1 MSVCDIPVISNVC
14 DAVGEGTASL
24 ISAPF
29 DWLASSMAG
38 AAAWLMETMW
48 TVFDSTTLVDLTQP
62 GFVSVYNLLF
72 GIAAFI
78 IAIFFFLQLIT
89 GMIHRDPTA
98 LSRAALGAGK
108 SILGSFV
115 VITLTTLLLEIVDQ
129 LCIGIIQAAGETT
142 ESMGNQLLLLAGALS
157 GLNIAAPG
165 VGAIVGIFLAGLMI
179 AAIGIVWFSLL
190 IRKALILVTVVLAP
204 LALSGASWDV
214 TKGWIGKWATFL
226 IALIVS
232 KLVLVV
238 VFLVAITQIATP
250 ITADLTAVTEPI
262 AGITLLGIAA
272 FAPYMV
278 YRLIS
283 FVGFDLYNQMGAEQ
297 DAKSAMNRPV
307 PIPSKPATDGAK
319 KILDNNDGGSGGG
332 PDGGGG
338 APTAPTS
345 EAPGAE
351 APVGGEAAAGTE
363 AVGAEAGTAGTAST
377 AGTAGSAAGAG
388 PAAPIVLGALVV
400 KEAAEAGPKAGA
412 ELGGQAET
420 AAGHADSAG
429 STPTGESGRGSG
441 GGPGG
446 TPPAPSTPVPNQPAT
461 PDPGPASNDGKE

>member
-24 ISAPF
+24 IAAPF

-48 TVFDSTTLVDLTQP
+48 TVFDTTTLVDLPQP

-72 GIAAFI
+72 GIALYI
-78 IAIFFFLQLIT
+78 VAIFFFLQLIT
-89 GMIHRDPTA
+89 GMIHRDPTG

-115 VITLTTLLLEIVDQ
+115 VITLTTVLLEIVDQ
-129 LCIGIIQAAGETT
+129 LCIGLIQAAGETT
-142 ESMGNQLLLLAGALS
+142 ESMGNQLLLLANALA

-165 VGAIVGIFLAGLMI
+165 VGAIVSIFLAGLTI

-226 IALIVS
+226 VALIVS

-238 VFLVAITQIATP
+238 VFLVAITQVATP
-250 ITADLTAVTEPI
+250 IDSGLTAVTEPI
-262 AGITLLGIAA
+262 AGIVLLGIAA

-283 FVGFDLYNQMGAEQ
+283 FIGFDLYNSMGAEQ
-297 DAKSAMNRPV
+297 DAKSAMNRPL
-307 PIPSKPATDGAK
+307 PIPSKPNTDGTQ
-319 KILDNNDGGSGGG
+319 KILDGSGGDSDSNG
-332 PDGGGG
+332 SGGNGGGTPPSTTPPAG
-338 APTAPTS
+338 SETAS
-345 EAPGAE
+345 AE
-351 APVGGEAAAGTE
+351 AGTE
-363 AVGAEAGTAGTAST
+363 AAAS
-377 AGTAGSAAGAG
+377 SG
-388 PAAPIVLGALVV
+388 PAAPVVAGAVVV
-400 KEAAEAGPKAGA
+400 KEAAEAGPEAGN
-412 ELGGQAET
+412 EIGQQADAAASGAQNTGNT
-420 AAGHADSAG
+420 APGDSSSGNRPSDSAG
-429 STPTGESGRGSG
+429 GA
-441 GGPGG
+441 
-446 TPPAPSTPVPNQPAT
+446 PPPPSPPVPNTP
-461 PDPGPASNDGKE
+461 PDPNPAPPSGKE

>member
-24 ISAPF
+24 IAAPF

-48 TVFDSTTLVDLTQP
+48 AVFDTTTLVDLNQD
-62 GFVSVYNLLF
+62 GFVSVYNIVF
-72 GIAAFI
+72 GIALFV

-89 GMIHRDPTA
+89 GMIQRDPGA

-115 VITLTTLLLEIVDQ
+115 VITLTTVLLEIVDQ
-129 LCIGIIQAAGETT
+129 LCIGLIQAAGETT
-142 ESMGNQLLLLAGALS
+142 ESMGNQLLLLSQALA

-165 VGAIVGIFLAGLMI
+165 VGAIVSIFLAGLMI

-214 TKGWIGKWATFL
+214 TKGWIGKWVTFL

-238 VFLVAITQIATP
+238 VFLVAITQVATP
-250 ITADLTAVTEPI
+250 IDAGLTAVTEPI
-262 AGITLLGIAA
+262 AGIVLLGIAA

-278 YRLIS
+278 YRLLS
-283 FVGFDLYNQMGAEQ
+283 FVGFDLYNTMGAEQ
-297 DAKSAMNRPV
+297 DAKNAMNRPL
-307 PIPSKPATDGAK
+307 PIPSKAGGDGPK
-319 KILDNNDGGSGGG
+319 KILDGAGDSGGDG
-332 PDGGGG
+332 DGGGSPP
-338 APTAPTS
+338 ATKP
-345 EAPGAE
+345 
-351 APVGGEAAAGTE
+351 AASTETAGTE
-363 AVGAEAGTAGTAST
+363 TATAEAGTETAAST
-377 AGTAGSAAGAG
+377 G
-388 PAAPIVLGALVV
+388 PATPVV
-400 KEAAEAGPKAGA
+400 AGVMVANEAAEAGPAAGNEVGTQADNAAAGA
-412 ELGGQAET
+412 QNTGNT
-420 AAGHADSAG
+420 TDPAGDG
-429 STPTGESGRGSG
+429 GSG
-441 GGPGG
+441 GG
-446 TPPAPSTPVPNQPAT
+446 TPPAPSAPVPNTPTEPSAPA
-461 PDPGPASNDGKE
+461 DPGPAGGKE

>member
-24 ISAPF
+24 IAAPF

-48 TVFDSTTLVDLTQP
+48 TVFDTTTLVDLTQD
-62 GFVSVYNLLF
+62 GFVSVYSLLF
-72 GIAAFI
+72 GIALFI
-78 IAIFFFLQLIT
+78 VAIFFFLQLIT

-115 VITLTTLLLEIVDQ
+115 VITLTTVLLEIVDQ
-129 LCIGIIQAAGETT
+129 LCIGLIQAAGETT
-142 ESMGNQLLLLAGALS
+142 ESMGNQLLLLANALA

-165 VGAIVGIFLAGLMI
+165 VGAIVSIFLAGLMI

-226 IALIVS
+226 VALIVS

-238 VFLVAITQIATP
+238 VFLVAITQVATP
-250 ITADLTAVTEPI
+250 IDSGLTAVTEPI
-262 AGITLLGIAA
+262 AGIVLLGIAA

-278 YRLIS
+278 YRLIN
-283 FVGFDLYNQMGAEQ
+283 FIGFDLYNSMGAEQ
-297 DAKSAMNRPV
+297 DAKSAMNRPL
-307 PIPSKPATDGAK
+307 PIPSKPNTDGTQ
-319 KILDNNDGGSGGG
+319 KILDGSGGDSDSSGGGGSGGG
-332 PDGGGG
+332 TP
-338 APTAPTS
+338 PSTTP
-345 EAPGAE
+345 P
-351 APVGGEAAAGTE
+351 AGTE
-363 AVGAEAGTAGTAST
+363 TAGAEAGTEAAAS
-377 AGTAGSAAGAG
+377 SG
-388 PAAPIVLGALVV
+388 PAAPVVAGAVVV
-400 KEAAEAGPKAGA
+400 KEAAEAGPEAGN
-412 ELGGQAET
+412 EVGQQAD
-420 AAGHADSAG
+420 AAASGAQNTG
-429 STPTGESGRGSG
+429 NSTPGESSGGNRPGDGGSG
-441 GGPGG
+441 G
-446 TPPAPSTPVPNQPAT
+446 TLPPPSPPVPNTP
-461 PDPGPASNDGKE
+461 PDPNPAPPSGKE

>member
-1 MSVCDIPVISNVC
+1 MSVCDIPVISSVC

-24 ISAPF
+24 IAAPF

-48 TVFDSTTLVDLTQP
+48 QVFDTTTLVDLNQD
-62 GFVSVYNLLF
+62 GFVSVYNIVF
-72 GIAAFI
+72 GIALFI
-78 IAIFFFLQLIT
+78 VAIFFFLQLIT
-89 GMIHRDPTA
+89 GMIQRDPGA

-115 VITLTTLLLEIVDQ
+115 VITLTTVLLEIVDQ
-129 LCIGIIQAAGETT
+129 LCIGLIQAAGETT

-157 GLNIAAPG
+157 GLNITAPG
-165 VGAIVGIFLAGLMI
+165 VGAIISIFLAGLMI

-238 VFLVAITQIATP
+238 VFLVAITQVATP
-250 ITADLTAVTEPI
+250 VDAGLTAVTEPI
-262 AGITLLGIAA
+262 AGIVLLGIAA

-283 FVGFDLYNQMGAEQ
+283 FVGFDLYNSMGAEQ
-297 DAKSAMNRPV
+297 DAKSAMNRPL
-307 PIPSKPATDGAK
+307 PIPGKPSGEGTK
-319 KILDNNDGGSGGG
+319 KILDGSG
-332 PDGGGG
+332 DGGGDSG
-338 APTAPTS
+338 SADAGGGDGGGKPPAPSGP
-345 EAPGAE
+345 P
-351 APVGGEAAAGTE
+351 AGTE
-363 AVGAEAGTAGTAST
+363 TATAEAGTETAAS
-377 AGTAGSAAGAG
+377 SG
-388 PAAPIVLGALVV
+388 PAAPVVAGALVA
-400 KEAAEAGPKAGA
+400 KESAEAGPKAGNEVGSQA
-412 ELGGQAET
+412 DAAASGAQHTGGDNT
-420 AAGHADSAG
+420 PGSPGDAG
-429 STPTGESGRGSG
+429 SNGSG
-441 GGPGG
+441 SGG
-446 TPPAPSTPVPNQPAT
+446 TPPPPSPPMPNTPTDPQ
-461 PDPGPASNDGKE
+461 PGPAGGKE

>member
-1 MSVCDIPVISNVC
+1 MSVCDIPVISTVC

-24 ISAPF
+24 IAAPF

-48 TVFDSTTLVDLTQP
+48 TVFDTTTLVDLNQD
-62 GFVSVYNLLF
+62 GFVSVYNIVF
-72 GIAAFI
+72 GIALFI
-78 IAIFFFLQLIT
+78 VAIFFFLQLIT
-89 GMIHRDPTA
+89 GMVQRDPGA

-115 VITLTTLLLEIVDQ
+115 VITLTTVLLEVVDQ
-129 LCIGIIQAAGETT
+129 LCIGLIQAAGETT
-142 ESMGNQLLLLAGALS
+142 ESMGNQLLLLSQALA

-165 VGAIVGIFLAGLMI
+165 VGAIVSIFLAGLMI

-238 VFLVAITQIATP
+238 VFLVAITQVATP
-250 ITADLTAVTEPI
+250 IDSGLTAVTEPI
-262 AGITLLGIAA
+262 AGIVLLGIAA

-283 FVGFDLYNQMGAEQ
+283 FVGFDLYNSMGAEQ
-297 DAKSAMNRPV
+297 DAKNAMNRPL
-307 PIPSKPATDGAK
+307 PIPSKAGGEGPK
-319 KILDNNDGGSGGG
+319 KILDGSGGG
-332 PDGGGG
+332 DSGGDSDGG
-338 APTAPTS
+338 ASPP
-345 EAPGAE
+345 
-351 APVGGEAAAGTE
+351 AAKPPASTETAGTE
-363 AVGAEAGTAGTAST
+363 TATAEAGTETAAS
-377 AGTAGSAAGAG
+377 SG
-388 PAAPIVLGALVV
+388 PAAPVV
-400 KEAAEAGPKAGA
+400 GGVVVAKEAAEAGPEAGNEVGNQADTAAAGA
-412 ELGGQAET
+412 QNNTGTTAEPIGDGG
-420 AAGHADSAG
+420 S
-429 STPTGESGRGSG
+429 
-441 GGPGG
+441 GG
-446 TPPAPSTPVPNQPAT
+446 TPPAPSAPMPNTPNEPNPN
-461 PDPGPASNDGKE
+461 PGLPEGKE

>member
-24 ISAPF
+24 IAAPF

-48 TVFDSTTLVDLTQP
+48 TVFDTTTLVDLNQD
-62 GFVSVYNLLF
+62 GFVSVYNIVF
-72 GIAAFI
+72 GIALFI

-89 GMIHRDPTA
+89 GMIQRDPGA

-115 VITLTTLLLEIVDQ
+115 VITLTTVLLEIVDQ
-129 LCIGIIQAAGETT
+129 LCIGLIQAAGETT

-165 VGAIVGIFLAGLMI
+165 VGAIVSIFLAGLMI

-214 TKGWIGKWATFL
+214 TKGWIGKWVTFL

-238 VFLVAITQIATP
+238 VFLVAITQVATP
-250 ITADLTAVTEPI
+250 IDAGLTAVTEPI
-262 AGITLLGIAA
+262 AGIVLMGIAA

-278 YRLIS
+278 YRLLS
-283 FVGFDLYNQMGAEQ
+283 FVGFDLYNTISAEQ
-297 DAKSAMNRPV
+297 DAKNAMNRPL
-307 PIPSKPATDGAK
+307 PIPTRGGEGPK
-319 KILDNNDGGSGGG
+319 KILDGSSGGG
-332 PDGGGG
+332 GGDGDGGGS
-338 APTAPTS
+338 PP
-345 EAPGAE
+345 
-351 APVGGEAAAGTE
+351 AAKPPASTETAGTE
-363 AVGAEAGTAGTAST
+363 TATAEAGTETAAS
-377 AGTAGSAAGAG
+377 SG
-388 PAAPIVLGALVV
+388 PAAPVVAGVIVA
-400 KEAAEAGPKAGA
+400 KEAAEAGPAAGNEVGTQADTAAAGA
-412 ELGGQAET
+412 QNTGNTTTPGG
-420 AAGHADSAG
+420 DVG
-429 STPTGESGRGSG
+429 S
-441 GGPGG
+441 GG
-446 TPPAPSTPVPNQPAT
+446 TPPAPSAPMPNTPTEPSAPA
-461 PDPGPASNDGKE
+461 DPGPAGGKE

>member
-1 MSVCDIPVISNVC
+1 MSVCDIPVISTVC

-24 ISAPF
+24 IAAPF

-38 AAAWLMETMW
+38 AASWLMETMW
-48 TVFDSTTLVDLTQP
+48 KVFDTTTMVDLGQD
-62 GFVSVYNLLF
+62 GFLSVYNLLF
-72 GIAAFI
+72 GIALFI

-115 VITLTTLLLEIVDQ
+115 VVTLTTLLLEIVDQ
-129 LCIGIIQAAGETT
+129 LCIGLIQAAGETT
-142 ESMGNQLLLLAGALS
+142 ESMGNQLLLLAGALNT
-157 GLNIAAPG
+157 LNIAAPG

-250 ITADLTAVTEPI
+250 IDAGLTAVTEPI
-262 AGITLLGIAA
+262 AGIVLLGIAA

-283 FVGFDLYNQMGAEQ
+283 FVGFDLYNSMGAEQ
-297 DAKSAMNRPV
+297 DAKSAMNRPL
-307 PIPSKPATDGAK
+307 PIPSKPGGDGPK
-319 KILDNNDGGSGGG
+319 KILQGSGDGDDTASSSDSGGG
-332 PDGGGG
+332 GTPPVPSGPPAGTE
-338 APTAPTS
+338 TAT
-345 EAPGAE
+345 AE
-351 APVGGEAAAGTE
+351 AGTE
-363 AVGAEAGTAGTAST
+363 AGAET
-377 AGTAGSAAGAG
+377 AAGAG
-388 PAAPIVLGALVV
+388 PAAPVVAGALVV
-400 KEAAEAGPKAGA
+400 KESAEAGPKAGT
-412 ELGGQAET
+412 EIGQQADA
-420 AAGHADSAG
+420 AAGGAEHT
-429 STPTGESGRGSG
+429 STPNDPGSSSPGMGGGSG
-441 GGPGG
+441 GG
-446 TPPAPSTPVPNQPAT
+446 TPPPASPPMPNTPSDPQ
-461 PDPGPASNDGKE
+461 PGPAGGKE

>member
-24 ISAPF
+24 IAAPF

-48 TVFDSTTLVDLTQP
+48 TVFDTTTLVDLNQD
-62 GFVSVYNLLF
+62 GFVSVYNIVF
-72 GIAAFI
+72 GIALFI

-89 GMIHRDPTA
+89 GMIQRDPGA

-115 VITLTTLLLEIVDQ
+115 VITLTTVLLEIVDQ
-129 LCIGIIQAAGETT
+129 LCIGLIQAAGETT
-142 ESMGNQLLLLAGALS
+142 ESMGNQLLLLLAGALS

-165 VGAIVGIFLAGLMI
+165 VGAIVSIFLAGLMI

-214 TKGWIGKWATFL
+214 TKGWIGKWVTFL

-238 VFLVAITQIATP
+238 VFLVAITQVATP
-250 ITADLTAVTEPI
+250 IDADLTAVTEPI
-262 AGITLLGIAA
+262 AGIVLLGIAA

-278 YRLIS
+278 YRLLS
-283 FVGFDLYNQMGAEQ
+283 FVGFDLYNTMGAEQ
-297 DAKSAMNRPV
+297 DAKNAMNRPL
-307 PIPSKPATDGAK
+307 PIPTRGGEGPK
-319 KILDNNDGGSGGG
+319 KILDGSSGGG
-332 PDGGGG
+332 GGDGDGGGS
-338 APTAPTS
+338 PP
-345 EAPGAE
+345 
-351 APVGGEAAAGTE
+351 AAKPPASTETAGTE
-363 AVGAEAGTAGTAST
+363 AATAEAGTETAAS
-377 AGTAGSAAGAG
+377 SG
-388 PAAPIVLGALVV
+388 PAAPVVAGVIVA
-400 KEAAEAGPKAGA
+400 KEAAEAGPAAGNEVGTQADTAAAGA
-412 ELGGQAET
+412 QNTGNTTTPGG
-420 AAGHADSAG
+420 DVG
-429 STPTGESGRGSG
+429 S
-441 GGPGG
+441 GG
-446 TPPAPSTPVPNQPAT
+446 TPPAPSAPVPNTPTEPAE
-461 PDPGPASNDGKE
+461 PGPAGGKE

>member
-24 ISAPF
+24 IAAPF

-48 TVFDSTTLVDLTQP
+48 TVFDTTTLVDLTQP

-72 GIAAFI
+72 GIALFI
-78 IAIFFFLQLIT
+78 VAIFFFLQLIT

-115 VITLTTLLLEIVDQ
+115 VITLTTVLLEIVDQ
-129 LCIGIIQAAGETT
+129 LCIGLIQAAGETT
-142 ESMGNQLLLLAGALS
+142 ESMGNQLLLLANALA

-165 VGAIVGIFLAGLMI
+165 VGAIVSIFLAGLMI

-238 VFLVAITQIATP
+238 VFLVAITQVATP
-250 ITADLTAVTEPI
+250 IDSGLTAVTEPI
-262 AGITLLGIAA
+262 AGIVLLGIAA

-283 FVGFDLYNQMGAEQ
+283 FIGFDLYNSMGAEQ
-297 DAKSAMNRPV
+297 DAKSAMNRPL
-307 PIPSKPATDGAK
+307 PIPSKPNTDGTQ
-319 KILDNNDGGSGGG
+319 KILDGSGGDG
-332 PDGGGG
+332 DSGGGG
-338 APTAPTS
+338 TPPSTTP
-345 EAPGAE
+345 P
-351 APVGGEAAAGTE
+351 AGTE
-363 AVGAEAGTAGTAST
+363 TAGAEAGTEAAAS
-377 AGTAGSAAGAG
+377 SG
-388 PAAPIVLGALVV
+388 PAAPVVAGAVVV
-400 KEAAEAGPKAGA
+400 KEAAEAGPEAGN
-412 ELGGQAET
+412 E
-420 AAGHADSAG
+420 
-429 STPTGESGRGSG
+429 
-441 GGPGG
+441 
-446 TPPAPSTPVPNQPAT
+446 
-461 PDPGPASNDGKE
+461 

>member
-24 ISAPF
+24 IAAPF

-48 TVFDSTTLVDLTQP
+48 TVFDTTTLVDLTQP

-72 GIAAFI
+72 GIALFI
-78 IAIFFFLQLIT
+78 VAIFFFLQLIT

-115 VITLTTLLLEIVDQ
+115 VITLTTVLLEIVDQ
-129 LCIGIIQAAGETT
+129 LCIGLIQAAGETT
-142 ESMGNQLLLLAGALS
+142 ESMGNQLLLLANALA

-165 VGAIVGIFLAGLMI
+165 VGAIVSIFLAGLMI

-238 VFLVAITQIATP
+238 VFLVAITQVATP
-250 ITADLTAVTEPI
+250 IDSGLTAVTEPI
-262 AGITLLGIAA
+262 AGIVLLGIAA

-283 FVGFDLYNQMGAEQ
+283 FIGFDLYNSMGAEQ
-297 DAKSAMNRPV
+297 DAKSAMNRPL
-307 PIPSKPATDGAK
+307 PIPSKPNTDGTQ
-319 KILDNNDGGSGGG
+319 KILDGAGDDGDSGGG
-332 PDGGGG
+332 GGGG
-338 APTAPTS
+338 GTPPTTTP
-345 EAPGAE
+345 P
-351 APVGGEAAAGTE
+351 AGTE
-363 AVGAEAGTAGTAST
+363 AAGAEAGTEA
-377 AGTAGSAAGAG
+377 AAGAG
-388 PAAPIVLGALVV
+388 PAAPVVAGAVVV
-400 KEAAEAGPKAGA
+400 KETAEAGP
-412 ELGGQAET
+412 
-420 AAGHADSAG
+420 AAGDEIGQQADAAASGAQNAG
-429 STPTGESGRGSG
+429 NTAPGDSNPGDGGSG
-441 GGPGG
+441 GA
-446 TPPAPSTPVPNQPAT
+446 PPPPSPPVPNTP
-461 PDPGPASNDGKE
+461 PDPNPAPPAGGKE

>member
-24 ISAPF
+24 IAAPF

-48 TVFDSTTLVDLTQP
+48 TVFDTTTLVDLTQP

-72 GIAAFI
+72 GIALFI
-78 IAIFFFLQLIT
+78 VAIFFFLQLIT

-115 VITLTTLLLEIVDQ
+115 VITLTTVLLEIVDQ
-129 LCIGIIQAAGETT
+129 LCIGLIQAAGETT
-142 ESMGNQLLLLAGALS
+142 ESMGNQLLLLANALA

-165 VGAIVGIFLAGLMI
+165 VGAIVSIFLAGLMI

-226 IALIVS
+226 VALIVS

-238 VFLVAITQIATP
+238 VFLVAITQVATP
-250 ITADLTAVTEPI
+250 IDSGLTAVTEPI
-262 AGITLLGIAA
+262 AGIVLLGIAA

-283 FVGFDLYNQMGAEQ
+283 FIGFDLYNSMGAEQ
-297 DAKSAMNRPV
+297 DAKSAMNRPL
-307 PIPSKPATDGAK
+307 PIPSKPNTDGTQ
-319 KILDNNDGGSGGG
+319 KILDGAGGDGDSGGG
-332 PDGGGG
+332 GGGG
-338 APTAPTS
+338 
-345 EAPGAE
+345 
-351 APVGGEAAAGTE
+351 GGTPPSTTPPAGTE
-363 AVGAEAGTAGTAST
+363 TAGAEAGTEAAAS
-377 AGTAGSAAGAG
+377 SG
-388 PAAPIVLGALVV
+388 PAAPVVAGAVVV
-400 KEAAEAGPKAGA
+400 KEAAEAGPEAGNEVGQQADAAASGAQNTGNTAPGDSSSGNRPGDGGSAGA
-412 ELGGQAET
+412 
-420 AAGHADSAG
+420 
-429 STPTGESGRGSG
+429 
-441 GGPGG
+441 
-446 TPPAPSTPVPNQPAT
+446 PPPPSSPVPNTP
-461 PDPGPASNDGKE
+461 PDPNPAPPAGGKE

>member
-24 ISAPF
+24 IAAPF

-48 TVFDSTTLVDLTQP
+48 TVFDTTTLVDLGQD
-62 GFVSVYNLLF
+62 GFVSVYNIVF
-72 GIAAFI
+72 GIALFI

-89 GMIHRDPTA
+89 GMIQRDPGA

-115 VITLTTLLLEIVDQ
+115 VITLTTVLLEIVDQ
-129 LCIGIIQAAGETT
+129 LCIGLIQAAGETT
-142 ESMGNQLLLLAGALS
+142 ESMGNQLLLLANALA

-165 VGAIVGIFLAGLMI
+165 VGAIVSIFLAGLMI

-214 TKGWIGKWATFL
+214 TKGWIGKWVTFL

-238 VFLVAITQIATP
+238 VFLVAITQVATP
-250 ITADLTAVTEPI
+250 IDAGLTAVTEPI
-262 AGITLLGIAA
+262 AGIVLLGIAA

-283 FVGFDLYNQMGAEQ
+283 FVGFDLYNSMGAEQ
-297 DAKSAMNRPV
+297 DAKNAMNRPL
-307 PIPSKPATDGAK
+307 PIPTKAGGEGPK
-319 KILDNNDGGSGGG
+319 KILDSSGGG
-332 PDGGGG
+332 DGDGDGGGS
-338 APTAPTS
+338 PP
-345 EAPGAE
+345 
-351 APVGGEAAAGTE
+351 AAKPPASTESAGTE
-363 AVGAEAGTAGTAST
+363 TATAEAGTETAAS
-377 AGTAGSAAGAG
+377 SG
-388 PAAPIVLGALVV
+388 PAAPVV
-400 KEAAEAGPKAGA
+400 AGVTVAKEAAEAGPEAGNEVGTQADTAAAGA
-412 ELGGQAET
+412 QN
-420 AAGHADSAG
+420 AGNTTPNDS
-429 STPTGESGRGSG
+429 SGE
-441 GGPGG
+441 GGPGGGG
-446 TPPAPSTPVPNQPAT
+446 TPPAPSAPMPNTPTEPSAPA
-461 PDPGPASNDGKE
+461 DPGPAGGKE

>member
-1 MSVCDIPVISNVC
+1 VSVCDIPVISTVC

-24 ISAPF
+24 IAAPF

-48 TVFDSTTLVDLTQP
+48 TVFDTTTLVDLTQD
-62 GFVSVYNLLF
+62 GFISVYNIVF
-72 GIAAFI
+72 GIALFI

-89 GMIHRDPTA
+89 GMIQRDPGA

-129 LCIGIIQAAGETT
+129 LCIGLIQAAGETT
-142 ESMGNQLLLLAGALS
+142 ESMGNQLLLLASALS

-165 VGAIVGIFLAGLMI
+165 VGAIVSIFLAGLMI

-214 TKGWIGKWATFL
+214 TKGWIGKWVTFL
-226 IALIVS
+226 IALIIS

-238 VFLVAITQIATP
+238 VFLVAITQVATP
-250 ITADLTAVTEPI
+250 IDAGLTSVTEPI
-262 AGITLLGIAA
+262 AGIVLMGIAA

-283 FVGFDLYNQMGAEQ
+283 FVGFDLYNSMGAEQ
-297 DAKSAMNRPV
+297 DAKNAMNRPV
-307 PIPSKPATDGAK
+307 PIPTRAGGEGPK
-319 KILDNNDGGSGGG
+319 KILDS

-338 APTAPTS
+338 SDGGGRPPAAKPTAST
-345 EAPGAE
+345 
-351 APVGGEAAAGTE
+351 EAASTE
-363 AVGAEAGTAGTAST
+363 TATAEAGTGTAAST
-377 AGTAGSAAGAG
+377 G
-388 PAAPIVLGALVV
+388 PAAPVV
-400 KEAAEAGPKAGA
+400 AGVMVAKEAAEAGPQAGH
-412 ELGGQAET
+412 ELGNQADT
-420 AAGHADSAG
+420 IAADAQNAGHTTPDS
-429 STPTGESGRGSG
+429 SGPGSG
-441 GGPGG
+441 GAPP
-446 TPPAPSTPVPNQPAT
+446 TPSAPVPKTPTEPSAPA
-461 PDPGPASNDGKE
+461 DPGPAGGKE

>member
-24 ISAPF
+24 IAAPF

-48 TVFDSTTLVDLTQP
+48 TVFDTTTLVDLTQP

-72 GIAAFI
+72 GIALFI
-78 IAIFFFLQLIT
+78 VAIFFFLQLIT

-115 VITLTTLLLEIVDQ
+115 VITLTTVLLEIVDQ
-129 LCIGIIQAAGETT
+129 LCIGLIQAAGETT
-142 ESMGNQLLLLAGALS
+142 ESMGNQLLLLSQALA

-165 VGAIVGIFLAGLMI
+165 VGAIVSIFLAGLMI

-238 VFLVAITQIATP
+238 VFLVAITQVATP
-250 ITADLTAVTEPI
+250 IDSGLTAVTEPI
-262 AGITLLGIAA
+262 AGIVLLGIAA

-283 FVGFDLYNQMGAEQ
+283 FIGFDLYNSMGAEQ
-297 DAKSAMNRPV
+297 DAKSAMNRPL
-307 PIPSKPATDGAK
+307 PIPSKPNTDGTQ
-319 KILDNNDGGSGGG
+319 KILDGAGDDGDSGGG
-332 PDGGGG
+332 GGGG
-338 APTAPTS
+338 GTPPTTP
-345 EAPGAE
+345 P
-351 APVGGEAAAGTE
+351 PAGTE
-363 AVGAEAGTAGTAST
+363 AAGAEAGTEA
-377 AGTAGSAAGAG
+377 AAGAG
-388 PAAPIVLGALVV
+388 PAAPVVVGAVVV
-400 KEAAEAGPKAGA
+400 KEAAEAGSEAGA
-412 ELGGQAET
+412 EVGQQADAAASGAQNAGTTAPGDSNPRDGG
-420 AAGHADSAG
+420 S
-429 STPTGESGRGSG
+429 RGA
-441 GGPGG
+441 
-446 TPPAPSTPVPNQPAT
+446 PPPPSPPVPNTP
-461 PDPGPASNDGKE
+461 PDPNPAPPNRGKE

>member
-1 MSVCDIPVISNVC
+1 MSVCDIPVISTVC

-24 ISAPF
+24 IAAPF

-48 TVFDSTTLVDLTQP
+48 TVFDTTTLVDLGQD
-62 GFVSVYNLLF
+62 GFVSVYNIVF
-72 GIAAFI
+72 GIALFI

-89 GMIHRDPTA
+89 GMIQRDPGA

-115 VITLTTLLLEIVDQ
+115 VITLTTVLLEIVDQ
-129 LCIGIIQAAGETT
+129 LCIGLIQAAGETT
-142 ESMGNQLLLLAGALS
+142 ESMGNQLLLLANALA

-165 VGAIVGIFLAGLMI
+165 VGAIVSIFLAGLMI

-214 TKGWIGKWATFL
+214 TKGWIGKWVTFL

-250 ITADLTAVTEPI
+250 IDAGLTAVTEPI
-262 AGITLLGIAA
+262 AGIVLLGIAA

-283 FVGFDLYNQMGAEQ
+283 FVGFDLYNSMGAEQ
-297 DAKSAMNRPV
+297 DAKNAMNRPL
-307 PIPSKPATDGAK
+307 PIPTKPGGEGPK
-319 KILDNNDGGSGGG
+319 KILDSSGASDGDG
-332 PDGGGG
+332 DGGGS
-338 APTAPTS
+338 PP
-345 EAPGAE
+345 
-351 APVGGEAAAGTE
+351 AAKPPASTESAGTE
-363 AVGAEAGTAGTAST
+363 TATAETGTETAAS
-377 AGTAGSAAGAG
+377 SG
-388 PAAPIVLGALVV
+388 PAAPVV
-400 KEAAEAGPKAGA
+400 AGVTVAKEAAEAGPEAGNEVGTQADTAAAGA
-412 ELGGQAET
+412 QNNGNT
-420 AAGHADSAG
+420 TPNDS
-429 STPTGESGRGSG
+429 SGN
-441 GGPGG
+441 GGPDGGG
-446 TPPAPSTPVPNQPAT
+446 TPPAPSAPMPNTPTEPSAPA
-461 PDPGPASNDGKE
+461 DPGPAEGKE

>member
-24 ISAPF
+24 IAAPF

-48 TVFDSTTLVDLTQP
+48 TVFDTTTLVDLTQP

-72 GIAAFI
+72 GIALFI
-78 IAIFFFLQLIT
+78 VAIFFFLQLIT

-115 VITLTTLLLEIVDQ
+115 VITLTTVLLEIVDQ
-129 LCIGIIQAAGETT
+129 LCIGLIQAAGETT
-142 ESMGNQLLLLAGALS
+142 ESMGNQLLLLANALA

-165 VGAIVGIFLAGLMI
+165 VGAIVSIFLAGLMI

-238 VFLVAITQIATP
+238 VFLVAITQVATP
-250 ITADLTAVTEPI
+250 IDSGLTAVTEPI
-262 AGITLLGIAA
+262 AGIVLLGIAA

-283 FVGFDLYNQMGAEQ
+283 FIGFDLYNSMGAEQ
-297 DAKSAMNRPV
+297 DAKSAMNRPL
-307 PIPSKPATDGAK
+307 PIPNKPSGDGPR
-319 KILDNNDGGSGGG
+319 KILDSGSGDEGSSGG
-332 PDGGGG
+332 DGGGG
-338 APTAPTS
+338 TPPTTP
-345 EAPGAE
+345 P
-351 APVGGEAAAGTE
+351 PAGTE
-363 AVGAEAGTAGTAST
+363 AAGAEAGTEA
-377 AGTAGSAAGAG
+377 AAGAG
-388 PAAPIVLGALVV
+388 PAAPVVAGAVVV
-400 KEAAEAGPKAGA
+400 KEAAEAGPEAGN
-412 ELGGQAET
+412 EVGQQAD
-420 AAGHADSAG
+420 AAASGAQNTGNTTPGDSNPG
-429 STPTGESGRGSG
+429 DGGSG
-441 GGPGG
+441 GAL
-446 TPPAPSTPVPNQPAT
+446 PPPSPPVPNTP
-461 PDPGPASNDGKE
+461 PDPNPAPPTGKE

>member
-24 ISAPF
+24 IAAPF

-48 TVFDSTTLVDLTQP
+48 TVFDTTTLVDLGQD
-62 GFVSVYNLLF
+62 GFVSVYNIVF
-72 GIAAFI
+72 GIALFI

-89 GMIHRDPTA
+89 GMIQRDPGA

-115 VITLTTLLLEIVDQ
+115 VITLTTVLLEIVDQ
-129 LCIGIIQAAGETT
+129 LCIGLIQAAGETT

-165 VGAIVGIFLAGLMI
+165 VGAIVSIFLAGLMI
-179 AAIGIVWFSLL
+179 AAIAIVWFSLL

-214 TKGWIGKWATFL
+214 TKGWIGKWVTFL

-238 VFLVAITQIATP
+238 VFLVAITQVATP
-250 ITADLTAVTEPI
+250 IDAGLTAVTEPI
-262 AGITLLGIAA
+262 AGIVLLGIAA

-283 FVGFDLYNQMGAEQ
+283 FVGFDLYNSMGAEQ
-297 DAKSAMNRPV
+297 DAKNAMNRPL
-307 PIPSKPATDGAK
+307 PIPTKAGGEGPK
-319 KILDNNDGGSGGG
+319 KILDSSGGG
-332 PDGGGG
+332 DGDGDGGGSPPAAKPPASTESAG
-338 APTAPTS
+338 TETAT
-345 EAPGAE
+345 AE
-351 APVGGEAAAGTE
+351 AGTE
-363 AVGAEAGTAGTAST
+363 AAAS
-377 AGTAGSAAGAG
+377 SG
-388 PAAPIVLGALVV
+388 PAAPVV
-400 KEAAEAGPKAGA
+400 AGVTVAKEAAEAGPEAGNEVGTQADTAAAGA
-412 ELGGQAET
+412 QNTGNT
-420 AAGHADSAG
+420 TPNDS
-429 STPTGESGRGSG
+429 SGDSG
-441 GGPGG
+441 PDGGG
-446 TPPAPSTPVPNQPAT
+446 TPPAPSAPMPNTPTEPSAPA
-461 PDPGPASNDGKE
+461 DPGPAGGKE

>member
-24 ISAPF
+24 IAAPF

-48 TVFDSTTLVDLTQP
+48 TVFDTTTLVDLTQP

-72 GIAAFI
+72 GIALFI
-78 IAIFFFLQLIT
+78 VAIFFFLQLIT

-115 VITLTTLLLEIVDQ
+115 VITLTTVLLEIVDQ
-129 LCIGIIQAAGETT
+129 LCIGLIQAAGETT
-142 ESMGNQLLLLAGALS
+142 ESMGNQLLLLANALA

-165 VGAIVGIFLAGLMI
+165 VGAIVSIFLAGLMI

-226 IALIVS
+226 VALIVS

-238 VFLVAITQIATP
+238 VFLVAITQVATP
-250 ITADLTAVTEPI
+250 IDSGLTAVTEPI
-262 AGITLLGIAA
+262 AGIVLLGIAA

-283 FVGFDLYNQMGAEQ
+283 FIGFDLYNSMGAEQ
-297 DAKSAMNRPV
+297 DAKSAMNRPL
-307 PIPSKPATDGAK
+307 PIPSKPNTDGTQ
-319 KILDNNDGGSGGG
+319 KILDGSGGDG
-332 PDGGGG
+332 DSSGGGG
-338 APTAPTS
+338 TPPSTTPPAGSETAST
-345 EAPGAE
+345 E
-351 APVGGEAAAGTE
+351 AGTE
-363 AVGAEAGTAGTAST
+363 AAAS
-377 AGTAGSAAGAG
+377 SG
-388 PAAPIVLGALVV
+388 PAAPVVAGAVVV
-400 KEAAEAGPKAGA
+400 KEAAEAGPEAGNEIGQQADAAASGAQNTGNTAPGDSSSGNRPGDGGSAGA
-412 ELGGQAET
+412 
-420 AAGHADSAG
+420 
-429 STPTGESGRGSG
+429 
-441 GGPGG
+441 
-446 TPPAPSTPVPNQPAT
+446 PPPPSPPVPNTP
-461 PDPGPASNDGKE
+461 PDPNPAPPAGGKE

>member
-24 ISAPF
+24 IAAPF

-48 TVFDSTTLVDLTQP
+48 TVFDTTTLVDLTQP

-72 GIAAFI
+72 GIALFI
-78 IAIFFFLQLIT
+78 VAIFFFPQLIT

-115 VITLTTLLLEIVDQ
+115 VITLTTVLLEIVDQ
-129 LCIGIIQAAGETT
+129 LCIGLIQAAGETT
-142 ESMGNQLLLLAGALS
+142 ESMGNQLLLLSQALA

-165 VGAIVGIFLAGLMI
+165 VGAIVSIFLAGLMI

-238 VFLVAITQIATP
+238 VFLVAITQVATP
-250 ITADLTAVTEPI
+250 IDSGLTAVTEPI
-262 AGITLLGIAA
+262 AGIVLLGIAA

-283 FVGFDLYNQMGAEQ
+283 FIGFDLYNSMGAEQ
-297 DAKSAMNRPV
+297 DAKSAMNRPL
-307 PIPSKPATDGAK
+307 PIPSKPNTDGTQ
-319 KILDNNDGGSGGG
+319 KILDGAGDDGDSGGG
-332 PDGGGG
+332 GGGG
-338 APTAPTS
+338 GTPPTTP
-345 EAPGAE
+345 P
-351 APVGGEAAAGTE
+351 PAGTE
-363 AVGAEAGTAGTAST
+363 AAGAEAGTEA
-377 AGTAGSAAGAG
+377 AAGAG
-388 PAAPIVLGALVV
+388 PAAPVVVGAVVV
-400 KEAAEAGPKAGA
+400 KEAAEAGSEAGA
-412 ELGGQAET
+412 EVGQQADAAASGAQNAGTTAPGDSNPRDGG
-420 AAGHADSAG
+420 S
-429 STPTGESGRGSG
+429 RGA
-441 GGPGG
+441 
-446 TPPAPSTPVPNQPAT
+446 PPPPSPPVPNTP
-461 PDPGPASNDGKE
+461 PDPNPAPPTGGKE

>member
-24 ISAPF
+24 IAAPF

-48 TVFDSTTLVDLTQP
+48 TVFDTTTLVDLTQP

-72 GIAAFI
+72 GIALFI
-78 IAIFFFLQLIT
+78 VAIFFFLQLIT

-115 VITLTTLLLEIVDQ
+115 VITLTTVLLEIVDQ
-129 LCIGIIQAAGETT
+129 LCIGLIQAAGETT
-142 ESMGNQLLLLAGALS
+142 ESMGNQLLLLANALA

-165 VGAIVGIFLAGLMI
+165 VGAIVSIFLAGLMI

-226 IALIVS
+226 VALIVS

-238 VFLVAITQIATP
+238 VFLVAITQVATP
-250 ITADLTAVTEPI
+250 IDSGLTAVTEPI
-262 AGITLLGIAA
+262 AGIVLLGIAA

-283 FVGFDLYNQMGAEQ
+283 FIGFDLYNSMGAEQ
-297 DAKSAMNRPV
+297 DAKSAMNRPL
-307 PIPSKPATDGAK
+307 PIPSKPNTDGTQ
-319 KILDNNDGGSGGG
+319 KILDGSGGDG
-332 PDGGGG
+332 DSSGGGG
-338 APTAPTS
+338 TPPSTTPPAGSETAST
-345 EAPGAE
+345 E
-351 APVGGEAAAGTE
+351 AGTE
-363 AVGAEAGTAGTAST
+363 AAAS
-377 AGTAGSAAGAG
+377 SG
-388 PAAPIVLGALVV
+388 PAAPVAAGAVVV
-400 KEAAEAGPKAGA
+400 KEAAEAGPEAGNEIGQQADAAASGAQNTGNTAPGDSSSGNRPGDGGSAGA
-412 ELGGQAET
+412 
-420 AAGHADSAG
+420 
-429 STPTGESGRGSG
+429 
-441 GGPGG
+441 
-446 TPPAPSTPVPNQPAT
+446 PPPPSPPVPNTP
-461 PDPGPASNDGKE
+461 PDPNPAPPAGGKE

>member
-24 ISAPF
+24 IAAPF

-48 TVFDSTTLVDLTQP
+48 TVFDTTTLVDLTQP

-72 GIAAFI
+72 GIALFI
-78 IAIFFFLQLIT
+78 VAIFFFLQLIT

-115 VITLTTLLLEIVDQ
+115 VITLTTVLLEIVDQ
-129 LCIGIIQAAGETT
+129 LCIGLIQAAGETT
-142 ESMGNQLLLLAGALS
+142 ESMGNQLLLLANALA

-165 VGAIVGIFLAGLMI
+165 VGAIVSIFLAGLMI

-238 VFLVAITQIATP
+238 VFLVAITQVATP
-250 ITADLTAVTEPI
+250 IDSGLTAVTEPI
-262 AGITLLGIAA
+262 AGIVLLGIAA

-283 FVGFDLYNQMGAEQ
+283 FIGFDLYNSMGAEQ
-297 DAKSAMNRPV
+297 DAKSAMNRPL
-307 PIPSKPATDGAK
+307 PIPSKPNTDGTQ
-319 KILDNNDGGSGGG
+319 KILDGAGDDSSGGDGGGSGT
-332 PDGGGG
+332 PLTT
-338 APTAPTS
+338 PP
-345 EAPGAE
+345 P
-351 APVGGEAAAGTE
+351 AGTE
-363 AVGAEAGTAGTAST
+363 AAGAEAGTEAAAS
-377 AGTAGSAAGAG
+377 SG
-388 PAAPIVLGALVV
+388 PAAPVVAGAVVV
-400 KEAAEAGPKAGA
+400 KETAEAGPEAGN
-412 ELGGQAET
+412 EVGQQAD
-420 AAGHADSAG
+420 AAASGAQNVG
-429 STPTGESGRGSG
+429 NSTPGDGNGGEGNGGGGSG
-441 GGPGG
+441 GA
-446 TPPAPSTPVPNQPAT
+446 PPPPSPPVPNTP
-461 PDPGPASNDGKE
+461 PDPHPEPPTGKE

>member
-24 ISAPF
+24 IAAPF

-48 TVFDSTTLVDLTQP
+48 TVFDTTTLVDLTQP

-72 GIAAFI
+72 GIALFI
-78 IAIFFFLQLIT
+78 VAIFFFLQLIT

-115 VITLTTLLLEIVDQ
+115 VITLTTVLLEIVDQ
-129 LCIGIIQAAGETT
+129 LCIGLIQAAGETT
-142 ESMGNQLLLLAGALS
+142 ESMGNQLLLLANALA

-165 VGAIVGIFLAGLMI
+165 VGAIVSIFLAGLMI

-204 LALSGASWDV
+204 LALSGASWEV

-238 VFLVAITQIATP
+238 VFLVAITQVATP
-250 ITADLTAVTEPI
+250 IDSGLTAVTEPI
-262 AGITLLGIAA
+262 AGIVLLGIAA

-283 FVGFDLYNQMGAEQ
+283 FIGFDLYNSMGAEQ
-297 DAKSAMNRPV
+297 DAKSAMNRPL
-307 PIPSKPATDGAK
+307 PIPSKPNTDGTQ
-319 KILDNNDGGSGGG
+319 KILDGSGGDG
-332 PDGGGG
+332 DSGGGG
-338 APTAPTS
+338 TPPSTTP
-345 EAPGAE
+345 P
-351 APVGGEAAAGTE
+351 AGTE
-363 AVGAEAGTAGTAST
+363 TAGAEAGTEAAAS
-377 AGTAGSAAGAG
+377 SG
-388 PAAPIVLGALVV
+388 PAAPVVAGAVVV
-400 KEAAEAGPKAGA
+400 KEAAEAGPEAGN
-412 ELGGQAET
+412 EIGQQADAAASGAQNTGNT
-420 AAGHADSAG
+420 APGDSERQ
-429 STPTGESGRGSG
+429 SPR
-441 GGPGG
+441 
-446 TPPAPSTPVPNQPAT
+446 
-461 PDPGPASNDGKE
+461 

>member
-14 DAVGEGTASL
+14 DTVGEGTASL
-24 ISAPF
+24 IAAPF

-48 TVFDSTTLVDLTQP
+48 TVFDTTTLVDLTQP

-72 GIAAFI
+72 GIALFI
-78 IAIFFFLQLIT
+78 VAIFFFLQLIT

-115 VITLTTLLLEIVDQ
+115 VITLTTVLLEIVDQ
-129 LCIGIIQAAGETT
+129 LCIGLIQAAGETT
-142 ESMGNQLLLLAGALS
+142 ESMGNQLLLLANALA

-165 VGAIVGIFLAGLMI
+165 VGAIVSIFLAGLMI

-214 TKGWIGKWATFL
+214 TKGWIGKWVTFL

-238 VFLVAITQIATP
+238 VFLVAITQVATP
-250 ITADLTAVTEPI
+250 IDSGLTAVTEPI
-262 AGITLLGIAA
+262 AGIVLLGIAA

-283 FVGFDLYNQMGAEQ
+283 FIGFDLYNSMGAEQ
-297 DAKSAMNRPV
+297 DAKSAMNRPL
-307 PIPSKPATDGAK
+307 PIPSQPNTDGTQ
-319 KILDNNDGGSGGG
+319 KILDGAGDDSDSGGG
-332 PDGGGG
+332 GTPP
-338 APTAPTS
+338 PTP
-345 EAPGAE
+345 P
-351 APVGGEAAAGTE
+351 PAGTE
-363 AVGAEAGTAGTAST
+363 AAGAEAGTEA
-377 AGTAGSAAGAG
+377 AAGAG
-388 PAAPIVLGALVV
+388 PAAPVVAGAVVV
-400 KEAAEAGPKAGA
+400 KETAEAGP
-412 ELGGQAET
+412 
-420 AAGHADSAG
+420 AAGDEIGQQADAASSGAQNTGNTAPGDSNPSDSAG
-429 STPTGESGRGSG
+429 GA
-441 GGPGG
+441 
-446 TPPAPSTPVPNQPAT
+446 PPPPSPPVPNTP
-461 PDPGPASNDGKE
+461 PDPNPAPPAGGKE

>member
-24 ISAPF
+24 IAAPF

-48 TVFDSTTLVDLTQP
+48 TVFDTTTLVDLNQD
-62 GFVSVYNLLF
+62 GFVSVYNIVF
-72 GIAAFI
+72 GIALFI

-89 GMIHRDPTA
+89 GMIQRDPGA

-115 VITLTTLLLEIVDQ
+115 VITLTTVLLEIVDQ
-129 LCIGIIQAAGETT
+129 LCIGLIQAAGETT
-142 ESMGNQLLLLAGALS
+142 ESMGNQLLLLAGALA
-157 GLNIAAPG
+157 GLNITAPG
-165 VGAIVGIFLAGLMI
+165 VGAIVSIFLAGLMI

-214 TKGWIGKWATFL
+214 TKGWIGKWVTFL

-238 VFLVAITQIATP
+238 VFLVAITQVATP
-250 ITADLTAVTEPI
+250 IDAGLTAVTEPI
-262 AGITLLGIAA
+262 AGIVLLGIAA

-278 YRLIS
+278 YRLLS
-283 FVGFDLYNQMGAEQ
+283 FVGFDLYNTMGAEQ
-297 DAKSAMNRPV
+297 DAKNAMNRPLPV
-307 PIPSKPATDGAK
+307 PTRGGKGPK
-319 KILDNNDGGSGGG
+319 KILDGSSGG
-332 PDGGGG
+332 DGGGDG
-338 APTAPTS
+338 DGGGSPPTKPPAST
-345 EAPGAE
+345 ET
-351 APVGGEAAAGTE
+351 AGTE
-363 AVGAEAGTAGTAST
+363 TATTEAGTETAAS
-377 AGTAGSAAGAG
+377 SG
-388 PAAPIVLGALVV
+388 PAAPVVAGVIVA
-400 KEAAEAGPKAGA
+400 KEAAEAGPEAGHEVGTQADTAAAGA
-412 ELGGQAET
+412 QNTGNT
-420 AAGHADSAG
+420 TNDS
-429 STPTGESGRGSG
+429 SGD

-446 TPPAPSTPVPNQPAT
+446 GAPPAPSAPVPDTPTEPTAPA
-461 PDPGPASNDGKE
+461 PADPGPAGGKE

>member
-24 ISAPF
+24 IAAPF

-48 TVFDSTTLVDLTQP
+48 TVFDTTTLVDLNQD
-62 GFVSVYNLLF
+62 GFVSVYNIVF
-72 GIAAFI
+72 GIALFI

-89 GMIHRDPTA
+89 GMIQRDPGA

-115 VITLTTLLLEIVDQ
+115 VITLTTVLLEIVDQ
-129 LCIGIIQAAGETT
+129 LCIGLIQAAGETT

-165 VGAIVGIFLAGLMI
+165 VGAIVSIFLAGLMI

-214 TKGWIGKWATFL
+214 TKGWIGEWVTFL

-238 VFLVAITQIATP
+238 VFLVAITQVATP
-250 ITADLTAVTEPI
+250 IDAGLTAVTEPI
-262 AGITLLGIAA
+262 AGIVLLGIAA

-278 YRLIS
+278 YRLLS
-283 FVGFDLYNQMGAEQ
+283 FVGFDLYNTMGAEQ
-297 DAKSAMNRPV
+297 DAKNAMNRPL
-307 PIPSKPATDGAK
+307 PIPTRSGEGPK
-319 KILDNNDGGSGGG
+319 KILDGSSGGG
-332 PDGGGG
+332 GGDGDGGGS
-338 APTAPTS
+338 PP
-345 EAPGAE
+345 
-351 APVGGEAAAGTE
+351 AAKPPASTETAGTE
-363 AVGAEAGTAGTAST
+363 TATAEAGTETAAS
-377 AGTAGSAAGAG
+377 SG
-388 PAAPIVLGALVV
+388 PAAPVVAGVIVA
-400 KEAAEAGPKAGA
+400 KEAAEAGPAAGNEVGTQADTAAAGA
-412 ELGGQAET
+412 QNTGNTTTPGG
-420 AAGHADSAG
+420 DVG
-429 STPTGESGRGSG
+429 S
-441 GGPGG
+441 GG
-446 TPPAPSTPVPNQPAT
+446 TPPAPSAPVPNTPTEPAE
-461 PDPGPASNDGKE
+461 PDPAGGKE

>member
-24 ISAPF
+24 IAAPF

-48 TVFDSTTLVDLTQP
+48 TVFDTTTLVDLTQP

-72 GIAAFI
+72 GIALFI
-78 IAIFFFLQLIT
+78 VAIFFFLQLIT

-115 VITLTTLLLEIVDQ
+115 VITLTTVLLEIVDQ
-129 LCIGIIQAAGETT
+129 LCIGLIQAAGETT
-142 ESMGNQLLLLAGALS
+142 ESMGNQLLLLSQALA

-165 VGAIVGIFLAGLMI
+165 VGAIVSIFLAGLMI

-238 VFLVAITQIATP
+238 VFLVAITQVATP
-250 ITADLTAVTEPI
+250 IDSGLTAVTEPI
-262 AGITLLGIAA
+262 AGIVLLGIAA

-283 FVGFDLYNQMGAEQ
+283 FIGFDLYNSMGAEQ
-297 DAKSAMNRPV
+297 DAKSAMNRPL
-307 PIPSKPATDGAK
+307 PIPSKPNTDGTQ
-319 KILDNNDGGSGGG
+319 KILDGAGDDGDSGGG
-332 PDGGGG
+332 GGGG
-338 APTAPTS
+338 GTPPTTP
-345 EAPGAE
+345 P
-351 APVGGEAAAGTE
+351 PAGTE
-363 AVGAEAGTAGTAST
+363 AAGAEAGTEA
-377 AGTAGSAAGAG
+377 AAGAG
-388 PAAPIVLGALVV
+388 PAAPVVVGAVVV
-400 KEAAEAGPKAGA
+400 KEAAEAGSEAGA
-412 ELGGQAET
+412 EVGQQADAAASGAQNAGTTAPGDSNPRDGG
-420 AAGHADSAG
+420 S
-429 STPTGESGRGSG
+429 RGA
-441 GGPGG
+441 
-446 TPPAPSTPVPNQPAT
+446 PPPPSPPVPNTP
-461 PDPGPASNDGKE
+461 PDPNPAPPTGGKE